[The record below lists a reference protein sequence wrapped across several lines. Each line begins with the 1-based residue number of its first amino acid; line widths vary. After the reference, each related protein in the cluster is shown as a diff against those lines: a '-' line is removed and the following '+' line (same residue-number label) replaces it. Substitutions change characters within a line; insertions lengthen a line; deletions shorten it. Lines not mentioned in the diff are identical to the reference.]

1 MWTLNSNERRMEE
14 LQHILEELI
23 FEAAEGTPIIVEG
36 PRDRESLER
45 LEVKG
50 DVMSVKTSGKT
61 LLDTLQEIEDHG
73 KGEVILLM
81 DFDRRGKEMTAR
93 LIKNLEKSSVKT
105 NLVYWKKLS
114 SLVGRDVKDIEG
126 LASYVQT
133 LNEKIGKS
141 AANPIF

>member
-1 MWTLNSNERRMEE
+1 MEE
-14 LQHILEELI
+14 IQHILEELAA
-23 FEAAEGTPIIVEG
+23 EAAEGTPIIVEG

-50 DVMSVKTSGKT
+50 DVISAKTSGKT
-61 LLDTLQEIEDHG
+61 LLDTLQEIEDHS

-133 LNEKIGKS
+133 LNKKIGKNVT
-141 AANPIF
+141 NPSF

>member
-23 FEAAEGTPIIVEG
+23 IEAAEGTPIIVEG